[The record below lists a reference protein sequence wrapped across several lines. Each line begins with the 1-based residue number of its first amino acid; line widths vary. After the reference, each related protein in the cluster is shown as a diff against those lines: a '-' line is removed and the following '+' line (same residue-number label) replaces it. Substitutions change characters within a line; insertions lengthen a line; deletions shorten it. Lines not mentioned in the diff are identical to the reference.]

1 MESLEGLSDE
11 KLACKAQAG
20 HSSAFDLLVRRH
32 RDRVLRHLSQRTRHE
47 QDAED
52 LTQETFLK
60 ACKNLHRYDPG
71 RPFSAWLF
79 TIAARLAIS
88 HARTRRNAAG
98 TWNLD
103 LAPAAGQDPQAIIAQ
118 REAVGNLW
126 SLAKRQLS
134 EKQYRAIY
142 LRCSREMAVKEIAKE
157 MKITPIHVKVLLHR
171 ARKRLLKCEA
181 TKEHGLKPSGSDA
194 NGSA

>member
-11 KLACKAQAG
+11 ELACKAQAG
-20 HSSAFDLLVRRH
+20 DSSAFEMLVRRH

-60 ACKNLHRYDPG
+60 ACKNLHRYDPQ

-88 HARTRRNAAG
+88 HGRTRRKAAG
-98 TWNLD
+98 TWNLEV
-103 LAPAAGQDPQAIIAQ
+103 ASGGQDPQAIIAQ
-118 REAVGNLW
+118 HEAVGNLW
-126 SLAKRQLS
+126 SLARRQLS
-134 EKQYRAIY
+134 QKQYRAIY

-181 TKEHGLKPSGSDA
+181 TREHGLKPSGSDA
-194 NGSA
+194 NGPA

>member
-20 HSSAFDLLVRRH
+20 HSSAFEMLVRRH

-71 RPFSAWLF
+71 RPFAAWLF

-98 TWNLD
+98 TWNLEV
-103 LAPAAGQDPQAIIAQ
+103 ASGGQDPQAIIAQ
-118 REAVGNLW
+118 REAVSNLW
-126 SLAKRQLS
+126 SLARRQLS
-134 EKQYRAIY
+134 QKQYRAIY

-181 TKEHGLKPSGSDA
+181 TREHGLKPSGSDA
-194 NGSA
+194 NGPA

>member
-11 KLACKAQAG
+11 KLASKAQAG
-20 HSSAFDLLVRRH
+20 DSSAFEMLVHRH
-32 RDRVLRHLSQRTRHE
+32 RDRVLRHLSLRIRHE

-60 ACKNLHRYDPG
+60 ACKNLYRYDPR

-98 TWNLD
+98 TWNLEVTTG
-103 LAPAAGQDPQAIIAQ
+103 GQDPQAIIAQ

-134 EKQYRAIY
+134 QKQYRAIY

-181 TKEHGLKPSGSDA
+181 TKEHGLKRSASDA
-194 NGSA
+194 NGSV